1 MLFSKFEEY
10 VENVT
15 EAKIGLEY
23 IFQFHVEDL

>member
-1 MLFSKFEEY
+1 MLFSKSEEY

-15 EAKIGLEY
+15 EAEIDLEN